1 MSIFDVRR
9 RAPTRSAFAV
19 LFWWTAVANLVRGAF
34 WLVYRLRCAGRAHV
48 PRRGPIVYV
57 ANHQSHYDPAIVGCL
72 VGDRPL
78 VSLARASLYAVRP
91 LAWVIRQIGAIPVRL
106 GRADPAAMRAAIAE
120 LQAGGCV
127 LIFAEGSRTRDGAL
141 GPFKPGVLTILKRAN
156 ASVVPIAIEGAFDVW
171 PIGQKYP
178 KLRGRIRVK
187 AAPAI
192 PGDELLRDPPDVAMD
207 RLRRQ
212 IETMRLELR
221 RELRQATNGRYPAPA
236 PGDVPYWQREV

>member
-9 RAPTRSAFAV
+9 RAPTRSAFTV
-19 LFWWTAVANLVRGAF
+19 LFWWTVVANLVRGAF

-57 ANHQSHYDPAIVGCL
+57 ANHQSHFDPAIVGCL
-72 VGDRPL
+72 VADRPL
-78 VSLARASLYAVRP
+78 VSLARASLYAVKP

-120 LQAGGCV
+120 IRGGGCV
-127 LIFAEGSRTRDGAL
+127 LIFAEGTRSRDGGL
-141 GPFKPGVLTILKRAN
+141 GPFKPGVLTLLKRAN

-171 PIGQKYP
+171 PIGRKYP

-192 PGDELLRDPPDVAMD
+192 PSDDLLRDPPDVAMD
-207 RLRRQ
+207 RVRRQ
-212 IETMRLELR
+212 IETLRLELR
-221 RELRQATNGRYPAPA
+221 RELRQATKGRYPAPA
-236 PGDVPYWQREV
+236 PGDLPYWQREV

>member
-9 RAPTRSAFAV
+9 RAPTRSAFTV
-19 LFWWTAVANLVRGAF
+19 LFWWTVVANLVRGAF

-57 ANHQSHYDPAIVGCL
+57 ANHQSNYDPAIVGCL
-72 VGDRPL
+72 IADRPL
-78 VSLARASLYAVRP
+78 VSLARASLLTNKP
-91 LAWVIRQIGAIPVRL
+91 LAWVVRQIGSIPVRL
-106 GRADPAAMRAAIAE
+106 GRADAAAMRAAIAE

-127 LIFAEGSRTRDGAL
+127 LIFAEGTRCRDGGL
-141 GPFKPGVLTILKRAN
+141 GPFKPGVLTLLKRAN

-171 PIGQKYP
+171 PIGRKYP

-187 AAPAI
+187 AAAAI

-221 RELRQATNGRYPAPA
+221 QELRQATNGRYPAPA
-236 PGDVPYWQREV
+236 PGDMPYWQRQV

>member
-19 LFWWTAVANLVRGAF
+19 LFWWTVVASLVRGAF
-34 WLVYRLRCAGRAHV
+34 CLMYRLRCTGRAHV

-57 ANHQSHYDPAIVGCL
+57 ANHQSNYDPPIVGSL

-78 VSLARASLYAVRP
+78 VCLARVGLFRSKL
-91 LAWVIRQIGAIPVRL
+91 LAWIILQIGAIPIDRE
-106 GRADPAAMRAAIAE
+106 RADAAAMRAAIAE
-120 LQAGGCV
+120 LQAGGCILV
-127 LIFAEGSRTRDGAL
+127 FPEGARTLDGAL
-141 GPFKPGVLTILKRAN
+141 GPFKPGMLALLKRAD
-156 ASVVPIAIEGAFDVW
+156 AAVVPIAIEGAYDVW
-171 PIGQKYP
+171 PRGRKRP

-187 AAPAI
+187 AAAAI
-192 PGDELLRDPPDVAMD
+192 PSDELLRDPPDVAMD

-221 RELRQATNGRYPAPA
+221 HELRQATNGRYPAPA
-236 PGDVPYWQREV
+236 PGDLPYWQREP